1 MFQFSRKG
9 ISVGRAV
16 PSRPRNLF
24 AYGWRAT
31 FDSRGGRW
39 CRARRAFPVPVVDFS
54 ALGGTVR
61 TFDPR
66 RGRWC
71 VPGATFA
78 GLVVDL
84 ALGGTVLGAGRRLMC
99 VTSELARRWD
109 RWWYITCGFVCLLCA
124 VVAWRRRV
132 ACGGRRRVFAL
143 DSVRFCGVDDPQY
156 TWFHPNMG
164 GRGRLGV
171 QLRRSVAVV

>member
-1 MFQFSRKG
+1 MFHFSCKG

-31 FDSRGGRW
+31 FDSRGSRW
-39 CRARRAFPVPVVDFS
+39 CRARRAFPAPVVDFS

-84 ALGGTVLGAGRRLMC
+84 ALGGTVLGAGRRLKC
-99 VTSELARRWD
+99 VTSELARRWAD
-109 RWWYITCGFVCLLCA
+109 GGTSPAVWSVCCA
-124 VVAWRRRV
+124 
-132 ACGGRRRVFAL
+132 L
-143 DSVRFCGVDDPQY
+143 
-156 TWFHPNMG
+156 
-164 GRGRLGV
+164 
-171 QLRRSVAVV
+171 